1 MSTETLE
8 VQSEISERFPKTKSS
23 IAIIIALTGALKIM
37 GLDITPILKAKESLA
52 VAKIQ
57 YEKSKLDIALK
68 KLEFEMY
75 IKNNSNCKLDEE
87 TQEKINHSFGL
98 AHEKKN

>member
-1 MSTETLE
+1 MNTETIE
-8 VQSEISERFPKTKSS
+8 AQSDYIEKFPRTKST

-37 GLDITPILKAKESLA
+37 GLDIQPILKAKESLTI
-52 VAKIQ
+52 AKIE

-75 IKNNSNCKLDEE
+75 INKSNGCGLDPK
-87 TQEKINHSFGL
+87 TINKINHSFDL
-98 AHEKKN
+98 AHKKN